1 MAVVFLLPMKIRP
14 KARPLDWLR
23 YHLFAQRRPNRRA
36 GNEMHKSLA
45 IFKAERLGDFLLA
58 QPAIQRLVGSHGAAN
73 CTLIVS
79 PACRALAD
87 RFFPEVEKV
96 EVTLEFSCGDWN
108 WFEARRQAEALSRFH
123 FERAVCL
130 THHRKPAL
138 WSAWTAIRA
147 DKKIGLVEHP
157 WMLPSVRKVERG
169 HFDVRAPYPRQVSAD
184 GGTCLELQAYAV
196 VLDACGCGPVSAA
209 ELRPRL
215 QCSLPQSVAKK
226 PVLGIV
232 PGGSSRL
239 KLLPDE
245 LLGMVCG
252 QLADSK
258 AFDVWLIGE
267 ARQRDALER
276 LRAHLAGMS
285 KMGDIR
291 ICCEWNL
298 KQLEAGLMHCTAVL
312 SADTFT
318 AHLATAL
325 DLPVAVL
332 AAGGQPNVFGPW
344 RNSSHQQWF
353 THKMDCF
360 GCGWR
365 CTHKTALCVERIDP
379 RSVSAFL
386 ADIFAV
392 L

>member
-1 MAVVFLLPMKIRP
+1 AVVLLFPMRIRP
-14 KARPLDWLR
+14 KAKPLDWVR
-23 YHLFAQRRPNRRA
+23 YKLFASRPTLCGGSVAR
-36 GNEMHKSLA
+36 KPLA

-58 QPAIQRLVGSHGAAN
+58 QPAIQRLIELHGAAN

-79 PACRALAD
+79 HACRAIAD

-96 EVTLEFSCGDWN
+96 EVALEFSCGDWN
-108 WFEARRQAEALSRFH
+108 WFEARRQAEAFSRFH
-123 FERAVCL
+123 FEKAVCL

-157 WMLPSVRKVERG
+157 WMLPSERKVERG
-169 HFDVRAPYPRQVSAD
+169 HLDVHAPYPRQVSPD
-184 GGTCLELQAYAV
+184 GGTCLELEAHAV
-196 VLDACGCGPVSAA
+196 VLNACGCGPVSAS

-215 QCSLPQSVAKK
+215 KCSLPRPVAKK

-245 LLGMVCG
+245 LMGMICG
-252 QLADSK
+252 QLADSR
-258 AFDVWLIGE
+258 AFDVWLIGD
-267 ARQRDALER
+267 ATQRGALER
-276 LRAHLAGMS
+276 FRAHLAKMP
-285 KMGDIR
+285 KMGDVR
-291 ICCEWNL
+291 ICCEWDL
-298 KQLEAGLMHCTAVL
+298 KQLEAGLMHCAAVL

-332 AAGGQPNVFGPW
+332 AAGGQPDVFGPW
-344 RNSSHQQWF
+344 RNSGHQRWF
-353 THKMDCF
+353 THEMDCF

-365 CTHKTALCVERIDP
+365 CVHKTVLCVERIDP
-379 RSVSAFL
+379 CAVSAFL
-386 ADIFAV
+386 ADVFAG